1 LENWLKISKSKLRGP
16 RGAVSNVHSPGRRLL
31 AAEAVAPSNHPP
43 SPAIHL
49 PTYIDLTKLFRP
61 APWYLVVFGQQIFST
76 EGPAAGTASRPP
88 GYDVFLDRPYLRT
101 SPWKTGRKFLS
112 PNPGDPPE
120 APRGC
125 GGGNRPALASTTH
138 LPTYIG
144 LTKPCRPTPC
154 FRNGGALGESAAVRK
169 LPDGFSNFFF
179 CRKAIER
186 GYLFLVGHFSEKVA
200 RKKVISQAGGGRLR
214 PQEPDGRPEPKL
226 TKNAKV
232 PGGPN
237 PPVSQGKPTQRI
249 EKIQ

>member
-16 RGAVSNVHSPGRRLL
+16 TGGASWLRRRQPARPCFHDTPPYIYRPDKTVSPRTLVLSR
-31 AAEAVAPSNHPP
+31 
-43 SPAIHL
+43 
-49 PTYIDLTKLFRP
+49 FRP
-61 APWYLVVFGQQIFST
+61 ANFFHGRSGRRHRLPTTRLRRFSRST
-76 EGPAAGTASRPP
+76 LCPKLSFDNSPKNSKSK
-88 GYDVFLDRPYLRT
+88 LRA
-101 SPWKTGRKFLS
+101 
-112 PNPGDPPE
+112 PE

-214 PQEPDGRPEPKL
+214 PQEPDGRTEPKL